1 MRCLATVLKIS
12 FFSQVEN
19 SKFCRP
25 DILKKL
31 SEAVENAQVG
41 TVLCVHACVCVCV
54 CVCVCACMC
63 VHVHV
68 EVVQGPT
75 LCVP

>member
-41 TVLCVHACVCVCV
+41 TVLYCTMRVRVCVC
-54 CVCVCACMC
+54 MYM
-63 VHVHV
+63 
-68 EVVQGPT
+68 
-75 LCVP
+75 